1 MARILLVEDDQA
13 DLLLIRQH
21 LEGLEAEWHS
31 VGDLQALKRA
41 LEKGPYDVMLLSLG
55 PRPED
60 GLEELRVMR
69 AYAPDTPLV
78 MLVPPRLEPL
88 AMAVAKPDLDEFVV
102 KRKGK
107 LPGLRAAVEK
117 ALERKHRRDLFEA
130 VPVGLYRSTPEGR
143 ILEANPALCA
153 MLGYSREELLG
164 LDARALYLE
173 AEEREAAVAH
183 LETTPLVVAQ
193 RLRLQRKDGEVL
205 WVEEH
210 AHAVRDSQ
218 GQVLYLEGSLVD
230 ISERTRLEER
240 FRALV
245 ENTSDL
251 IYLMDE
257 NGAMLYASPNVRQVL
272 GYDPQGYLRE
282 RLSVLSFVHPEDR
295 PYAEASLEDLVR
307 HPGQTRE
314 YRLRILD
321 ASGEVRHARVWGRNL
336 LHDPAVRGIVLNVRD
351 VTEEDRLRLSLERER
366 SRFKAIVEALSG
378 VVFQVALLPGQP
390 GRPVYVSPQAQTV
403 LGHSPEAL
411 LENPALWWGNVHPE
425 DQASLPKD
433 AGAPGEV
440 RVLRY
445 RYRHG
450 QSGAW
455 VWIQEHRV
463 ADPEGQFL
471 TGYAYDATK
480 ELEAQRALAEQ
491 EALFRTL
498 SETAPALILLWQE
511 EQLVFANREA
521 ERTTGYSL
529 EELKSRPIW
538 EFVHPLDREMVRA
551 RGQARLRGEAVESRY
566 RFRIRTKSGETRWLD
581 YSAARVDFGGRPAV
595 LGVGFDVT
603 EAQEHQLDLEAV
615 VRLAEALRRSDELKV
630 MLVAALDE
638 TLALL
643 DTPVGSVLLYD
654 PESHSLEEVASRGW
668 LAPIPTPPVVQE
680 ESLTGWVLL
689 HGVPYVSREFAAD
702 PKLRPAIRHLV
713 PPGWGGVVLP
723 LRAGSWR
730 VGALTLAVAHPR
742 ELSARELKRLEL
754 IGEAIG
760 NAVRRASLRRK
771 LEARVGQL
779 EALRA
784 IDQAISASLDLRLA
798 LEVFCE
804 QLMRLPLDAVSL
816 LLYRKESRMLETIET
831 RGFRS
836 PPSEVRRLSV
846 PLGQGHT
853 GRAALERRPVGVDDL
868 TRDPGFAPEFTLR
881 EGFVAMRALP
891 LLAKGELLGV
901 LVAFTRRPWDLSSE
915 EEEFLEALATQ
926 GSIAIENSRLF
937 EGLQRAKLE
946 LELAYDLTLLGWAQ
960 AVEMRDQETAG
971 HTQRVTELTL
981 KLARQMGLP
990 EEDLEHLRRGA
1001 ILHDVGKLGVPDAV
1015 LLKPGSLSE
1024 EEWALMRKH
1033 PTLAHQ
1039 WLSGIPFLRK
1049 ALAIPYAH
1057 HERWDGSGYPR
1068 GLKGEAIPLEARIFA
1083 VIDVY
1088 DALTSDRPYRPAW
1101 PREKALEYI
1110 REQSGKQFDPE
1121 VVAAFLEL
1129 MHAEDSSA
1137 R

>member
-1 MARILLVEDDQA
+1 MLRILLATKDPSDDRAVQLGLA
-13 DLLLIRQH
+13 
-21 LEGLEAEWHS
+21 GLEIEWS
-31 VGDLQALKRA
+31 VAKDPPALKES
-41 LEKGPYDVMLLSLG
+41 LSKSTYDVMILGLG
-55 PRPED
+55 PSLED

-88 AMAVAKPDLDEFVV
+88 AMAVAKPDLDELVI

-117 ALERKHRRDLFEA
+117 ALEPKQRRDLFES
-130 VPVGLYRSTPEGR
+130 VPIGLYRSTPNGR

-153 MLGYSREELLG
+153 LLGYSREELLS

-173 AEEREAAVAH
+173 AEEREALVRQLDASTLSRVKH
-183 LETTPLVVAQ
+183 L
-193 RLRLQRKDGEVL
+193 RLRRKDGEVI
-205 WVEEH
+205 WVEGH
-210 AHAVRDSQ
+210 AQVVRDDK

-257 NGAMLYASPNVRQVL
+257 AGAMLYASPNVRQVL
-272 GYDPQGYLRE
+272 GYDPEGYLHQ
-282 RLSVLSFVHPEDR
+282 RLSVLDFVHPEDR
-295 PYAEASLEDLVR
+295 PYAEAALEDLVR
-307 HPGQTRE
+307 QSGETRE
-314 YRLRILD
+314 YRARILD
-321 ASGEVRHARVWGRNL
+321 ASGEVRHARIWGRNL

-351 VTEEDRLRLSLERER
+351 VTEENWLRRSLEQEKN
-366 SRFKAIVEALSG
+366 RFQALVEALPG

-390 GRPVYVSPQAQTV
+390 SRPVYVSPQAQTV
-403 LGHSPEAL
+403 LGHSPQAL

-425 DQASLPKD
+425 DLASLPKD
-433 AGAPGEV
+433 ACAPGEV
-440 RVLRY
+440 GVLRY

-455 VWIQEHRV
+455 VWLQEHMV
-463 ADPEGQFL
+463 ADPEGQLL
-471 TGYAYDATK
+471 TGYAYDATA

-498 SETAPALILLWQE
+498 SETAPAMILLWQHE
-511 EQLVFANREA
+511 GLVFANREA
-521 ERTTGYSL
+521 ERVTGYSL

-566 RFRIRTKSGETRWLD
+566 RFRIQTKGGETRWLD

-603 EAQEHQLDLEAV
+603 EAQEHQLDLEAMA
-615 VRLAEALRRSDELKV
+615 RLAEALRRSGELKA
-630 MLVAALDE
+630 MLEAALDE

-668 LAPIPTPPVVQE
+668 LVPIPTLPVARE

-689 HGVPYVSREFAAD
+689 HGVPYLSREFATD

-723 LRAGSWR
+723 LQAGSRR

-742 ELSARELKRLEL
+742 ALSARELKRLEF
-754 IGEAIG
+754 IGEVIG

-798 LEVFCE
+798 LEVLSSSCACPWT
-804 QLMRLPLDAVSL
+804 RSRCCCTARKATCSSRSKPAASAPLPRRCAALASHWARGTRAAPLWSGDWW
-816 LLYRKESRMLETIET
+816 RRMTSPAT
-831 RGFRS
+831 PAS
-836 PPSEVRRLSV
+836 PPSLPCARASWPCGLCPCWPRGSFWGCWWPSPAAPGTSRARRRSFWERWPPRGPSPSRTAASSRICSGPSLSWSW
-846 PLGQGHT
+846 PTTSPFWAGP
-853 GRAALERRPVGVDDL
+853 RRWSC
-868 TRDPGFAPEFTLR
+868 A
-881 EGFVAMRALP
+881 
-891 LLAKGELLGV
+891 
-901 LVAFTRRPWDLSSE
+901 TRRP
-915 EEEFLEALATQ
+915 
-926 GSIAIENSRLF
+926 
-937 EGLQRAKLE
+937 
-946 LELAYDLTLLGWAQ
+946 
-960 AVEMRDQETAG
+960 
-971 HTQRVTELTL
+971 
-981 KLARQMGLP
+981 
-990 EEDLEHLRRGA
+990 
-1001 ILHDVGKLGVPDAV
+1001 
-1015 LLKPGSLSE
+1015 PGT
-1024 EEWALMRKH
+1024 
-1033 PTLAHQ
+1033 P
-1039 WLSGIPFLRK
+1039 
-1049 ALAIPYAH
+1049 
-1057 HERWDGSGYPR
+1057 
-1068 GLKGEAIPLEARIFA
+1068 
-1083 VIDVY
+1083 
-1088 DALTSDRPYRPAW
+1088 
-1101 PREKALEYI
+1101 
-1110 REQSGKQFDPE
+1110 
-1121 VVAAFLEL
+1121 
-1129 MHAEDSSA
+1129 SA
-1137 R
+1137 SPS